1 MARLKIDNGLY
12 FHVRSMLNAILPLE
26 YTIRAFRS
34 EFSQQFLELKSIN
47 DEIYQFWIR
56 QGFSDEQIK
65 HELLM
70 DYAWDSIQFRWP
82 MVRNHG
88 RVFLSSEVPEKIRV
102 SLIKIEKEFSHK
114 VINGNYPFVDRFRIV
129 DLMNGNDIGY
139 LLSKI
144 ISIRKAM
151 VGYAKKDDIP
161 MREFAFKIRYP
172 ILFYPNSFY
181 MTGKSNKGDFIGIC
195 LDMRM
200 SYDDVKGS
208 INEFIYQYAKMRDQY
223 NNNDTSASKLIND
236 FLSDNMFNA
245 PKEDSEVIRIDSLL
259 TGVSGL
265 LCFDEAEKI
274 KIGGSRSYR
283 KDAVNVVI
291 NYYPELEREQRIAL
305 IEKNYKDIQKKIKFI
320 TNNARIRQN
329 YKQLEFSDS
338 PIVYHNVME

>member
-1 MARLKIDNGLY
+1 M
-12 FHVRSMLNAILPLE
+12 VRS
-26 YTIRAFRS
+26 
-34 EFSQQFLELKSIN
+34 
-47 DEIYQFWIR
+47 
-56 QGFSDEQIK
+56 
-65 HELLM
+65 
-70 DYAWDSIQFRWP
+70 
-82 MVRNHG
+82 HG
-88 RVFLSSEVPEKIRV
+88 RVFLSSEVSKKIKV
-102 SLIKIEKEFSHK
+102 SLMEIEEKFSHK

-139 LLSKI
+139 LLKKI
-144 ISIRKAM
+144 ISIRSAM
-151 VGYAKKDDIP
+151 VSYAKKDDIP

-181 MTGKSNKGDFIGIC
+181 IAGKSNKGDFVGIC

-245 PKEDSEVIRIDSLL
+245 PKEDAEVVRIDSLL

-265 LCFDEAEKI
+265 LCFDESEKK
-274 KIGGSRSYR
+274 KIAGSRRYR
-283 KDAVNVVI
+283 KDAFNVVV
-291 NYYPELEREQRIAL
+291 NYYPQAEREQKIAL

-320 TNNARIRQN
+320 TNNARIREA
-329 YKQLEFSDS
+329 YKQLEFNDS